1 VAPAKGPKKSAAPA
15 DVSVRLPIT
24 LGQFLKAADL
34 VSSGG
39 EGKMLIVE
47 GLVTV
52 NGQLEQRR
60 GHKLAPGDVVQARGK
75 AARVAAVPAAPRAA
89 PPHSAT

>member
-1 VAPAKGPKKSAAPA
+1 VPAAQGPKKPAAPA
-15 DVSVRLPIT
+15 PVKVRLPIT

-47 GLVTV
+47 GQVTV
-52 NGQLEQRR
+52 NGEVDERR
-60 GHKLAPGDVVQARGK
+60 GHKLAPGDVIAVGK
-75 AARVAAVPAAPRAA
+75 RAAKVVAVPDATRPAGPAAG
-89 PPHSAT
+89 